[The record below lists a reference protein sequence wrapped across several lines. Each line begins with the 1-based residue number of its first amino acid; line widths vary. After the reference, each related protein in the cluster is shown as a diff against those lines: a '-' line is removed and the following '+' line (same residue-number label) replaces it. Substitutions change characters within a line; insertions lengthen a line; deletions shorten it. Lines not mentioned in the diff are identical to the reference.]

1 MKNFRLFLL
10 FLLVFT
16 AVPVHASDLTLFAG
30 AQRPGKLTLRSAASG
45 TTTLLDR
52 RTFGAFGMRVS
63 HGRVVGSE
71 HTLAYSPNFISSEN
85 SAFIYHSNFI
95 VHAPLGMVR
104 PYATAGLG
112 TMYIRGGAL
121 ERGDALAEITGGKF
135 AVNYGGGVK
144 FKLAGSLG
152 GQIDARGYTLPSVLN
167 ESLNVLEV
175 SVGIAFTF

>member
-1 MKNFRLFLL
+1 MKNFRWFLL

-16 AVPVHASDLTLFAG
+16 AVPIHASDLTLFAG

-45 TTTLLDR
+45 TTTLLGSR
-52 RTFGAFGMRVS
+52 SFGTYGIRVS

-71 HTLAYSPNFISSEN
+71 HTLAYSPNFISGEK
-85 SAFIYHSNFI
+85 SAIIYNSNFI
-95 VHAPLGMVR
+95 VHIPLGIVR

-112 TMYIRGGAL
+112 TMYV
-121 ERGDALAEITGGKF
+121 RGDALEVLKGGKF

-144 FKLAGSLG
+144 FKLAGPVG

-167 ESLNVLEV
+167 ETLNVLEV
-175 SVGIAFTF
+175 SVGVAFTF